1 MHHRAYLTMCGF
13 FCATKDLSVQFSQV
27 YTRNEKTGHNTEFE
41 NKPKSLFYF
50 YSYESIHKSL

>member
-1 MHHRAYLTMCGF
+1 MHHRTYLTMCGF

-41 NKPKSLFYF
+41 NKPKSLFHF
-50 YSYESIHKSL
+50 YSYESIHM